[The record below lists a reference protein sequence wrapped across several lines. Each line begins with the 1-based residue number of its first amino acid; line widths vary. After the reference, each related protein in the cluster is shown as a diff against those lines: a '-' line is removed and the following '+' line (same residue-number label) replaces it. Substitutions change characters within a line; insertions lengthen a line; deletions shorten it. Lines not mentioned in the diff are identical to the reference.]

1 MILLNWNVNGIR
13 ARFEQVAQLLST
25 YSPDVVTL
33 QESKIKAT
41 DFDKIELDFF
51 NLGYECYLSPHPS
64 NFHGVLTLVKAGV
77 HSSVDTKVIEPG
89 RVLSTIIDGIE
100 VVNCYINQGQS
111 LDSPE
116 YPIKLDL
123 MRRLALTK
131 FEPKTILAGD
141 FNITESDKDVWSTK
155 SWNSTTV
162 ACTPTERKAFAE
174 LLKQFNNHEPT
185 TKNRFTWYGYR
196 TDWRQYETG
205 VPTENCE
212 GKYGIKCDHILS
224 NYSSTKMD
232 ILLHMRFPI
241 KGTFTPSD
249 HVPMLI
255 IGV

>member
-1 MILLNWNVNGIR
+1 MVLLNWNVNGIR
-13 ARFEQVAQLLST
+13 ARFAQVAELLST

-33 QESKIKAT
+33 QESKIKAA
-41 DFDKIELDFF
+41 DFDKLELDFF

-64 NFHGVLTLVKAGV
+64 NFHGVLTLVKSGEF
-77 HSSVDTKVIEPG
+77 TKVTSNVIEPG
-89 RVLSTIIDGIE
+89 RLLSLDIDGIQ

-123 MRRLALTK
+123 MRRLALEK
-131 FEPKTILAGD
+131 FSTNTILAGD

-155 SWNSTTV
+155 SWGPGVVS
-162 ACTPTERKAFAE
+162 CTPYERKAFAE
-174 LLKQFNNHEPT
+174 LLEQFHNHEPT

-196 TDWRQYETG
+196 TDWRQYQEG
-205 VPTENCE
+205 VPKEDSE

-224 NYSSTKMD
+224 NFSTTKID
-232 ILLHMRFPI
+232 ILLRMRFPV